1 MVYNQIVMKEIWK
14 YLKKNKEETILAPLF
29 KMLEACFEL
38 FIPLIVADIID
49 IGIANKDTGY
59 IIHRGILMI
68 FFGAVGFLLAVIA
81 QYFSAKSAVG
91 VSSALRKELFYHIS
105 GLNYERL
112 DRVGTSALITSM
124 TSDINQVQNGVNWV
138 LRLLLRSPFIV
149 IGAAIMSCT
158 INLRASLIFW
168 ITIAALILVI
178 FLIIKITTPMNADVQ
193 FKLEKVTRSFR
204 ENLLGVRVIRAFN
217 RQTSEKKQFDERHE
231 KLYESQIKAGKVSSL
246 LNPLTFAIIN
256 LAIVLI
262 LYSGAV
268 NVSIGD
274 MQQGEVI
281 ALYNYMSQILV
292 ELIKFAN
299 VILVLSKAIACF
311 KRIQNV
317 LKTKPSL
324 ANGSE
329 AFVNS
334 DAIDIKLNNVSFSYN
349 DGGNPAIEK
358 ITCHIP
364 AGSKVGIIGATASGK
379 TTLINLIARY
389 YERTGGE
396 ILLNDIPI
404 ESYDIRSLTDNIAV
418 VPQKAVLFKGTVRS
432 NLKWGDKN
440 ASDEE
445 CWSALAN
452 SGAIDFI
459 KAKGLG
465 LDLPVSQN
473 GRNFSGGQKQRL
485 AIARALIK
493 KSGILILDDSYS
505 ALDYATESHVK
516 NSVFANKE
524 NCTVLTVSQR
534 VSSIYN
540 SDFILV
546 MDKGRLVA
554 VGTHG
559 ELFDS
564 CPVYNEICRSQQF
577 GEEAAV

>member
-1 MVYNQIVMKEIWK
+1 MKAIWL
-14 YLKKNKEETILAPLF
+14 YLKQNKKETILAPLL

-38 FIPLIVADIID
+38 FIPILVADIID
-49 IGIANKDTGY
+49 VGIANNDTGY
-59 IIHRGILMI
+59 IIRRGIIMI
-68 FFGAVGFLLAVIA
+68 LFGVVGFILAVIA

-105 GLNYERL
+105 SLNYERL

-158 INLRASLIFW
+158 INLNASIIFW
-168 ITIAALILVI
+168 VTIAVLILII
-178 FLIIKITTPMNADVQ
+178 FIIIKATTPMNADVQ

-204 ENLLGVRVIRAFN
+204 ENLLGIRVVRAFN
-217 RQTSEKKQFDERHE
+217 RQESEKAQFDERHE
-231 KLYESQIKAGKVSSL
+231 KLYESQIKAGKISSL
-246 LNPLTFAIIN
+246 LNPLTFAVIN
-256 LAIVLI
+256 LAIVCI

-268 NVSIGD
+268 NVSVGT
-274 MQQGEVI
+274 MKQGEVI

-311 KRIQNV
+311 KRIQNI
-317 LKTKPSL
+317 LKIKPSL
-324 ANGSE
+324 ENGAAVFE
-329 AFVNS
+329 DHGAV
-334 DAIDIKLNNVSFSYN
+334 DIKLNNVSFSYSEGAN
-349 DGGNPAIEK
+349 PSIGN

-389 YERTGGE
+389 YDRTGGE

-404 ESYDIRSLTDNIAV
+404 ENYDIRSLTGNISV
-418 VPQKAVLFKGTVRS
+418 VPQKAVLFKGTLRT
-432 NLKWGDKN
+432 NLKWGDGG

-445 CWSALAN
+445 CFRALENA
-452 SGAIDFI
+452 GAIDFVRS
-459 KAKGLG
+459 KKMG

-485 AIARALIK
+485 SIARALIK
-493 KSGILILDDSYS
+493 KAGILILDDSYS

-516 NSVFANKE
+516 NSVAASKE

-546 MDKGRLVA
+546 LDKGQLA
-554 VGTHG
+554 GIGTHA
-559 ELFDS
+559 ELFNS
-564 CPVYNEICRSQQF
+564 CPVYNEICQSQQF
-577 GEEAAV
+577 GMEAAL

>member
-1 MVYNQIVMKEIWK
+1 MKEIWI
-14 YLKKNKEETILAPLF
+14 YLKQNKKETILAPLL

-49 IGIANKDTGY
+49 VGIANGDTGY
-59 IIHRGILMI
+59 IIRRGILMI
-68 FFGAVGFLLAVIA
+68 FFGVVGFLLAVIA

-91 VSSALRKELFYHIS
+91 VSSALRQELFYHIS

-168 ITIAALILVI
+168 GTIAVLILVI

-217 RQTSEKKQFDERHE
+217 RQTSEKSQFDERHE

-329 AFVNS
+329 TFANS
-334 DAIDIKLNNVSFSYN
+334 DAVDIRLKNVSFSYSE
-349 DGGNPAIEK
+349 GGNPAIEN
-358 ITCHIP
+358 ISCHIP

-379 TTLINLIARY
+379 TTLVNLIARY

-396 ILLNDIPI
+396 ILLNDVPV

-445 CWSALAN
+445 CWGALTD

-546 MDKGRLVA
+546 MDKGHLVG
-554 VGTHG
+554 VGTHS
-559 ELFDS
+559 ELFAS